1 MISAVLADRRK
12 VPARNTIFRW
22 IREQTTNGALRPVTR
37 GLYLNQLASPRPAAA
52 EAAAFVRSGA
62 IVSLQSVLGEAG
74 VTNNYSDIIT
84 CVVPQ
89 SPGISPSVRPV
100 RSHQIEYRF
109 HALPARLLDSRVGA
123 LEDRLDLDVKYPRA
137 NSEKALLDWIYLGSS
152 PRTKVA
158 LPPADIDASLLKKAR
173 LARLAE
179 RMGLRDQLKAY
190 LSRVKKLE

>member
-22 IREQTTNGALRPVTR
+22 IREQTKNGALRPVTR
-37 GLYLNQLASPRPAAA
+37 GLYINQLASPRPAAA

-89 SPGISPSVRPV
+89 SSGISPSVRPV
-100 RSHQIEYRF
+100 RAHHIEYRF
-109 HALPARLLDSRVGA
+109 HALPARLLDSRAGV
-123 LEDRLDLDVKYPRA
+123 LEDRLDLDVNYPRA
-137 NSEKALLDWIYLGSS
+137 NPEKALLDWIYLGSS
-152 PRTKVA
+152 PRTRIA
-158 LPPADIDASLLKKAR
+158 LPPVDIDSSLLKKAR

-190 LSRVKKLE
+190 LSRVNKLE